1 MDTQHHHTEQPCT
14 LTIQGGV
21 ACLMF
26 RRPQVLNAFNQAQ
39 RRAMTEALRAAE
51 RDDTVRVVV
60 ITGEGKA
67 FCAGQDQ
74 NESAAMDAA
83 ASARRVEEFI
93 ELYRVIR
100 AMRKPIIAR
109 LNGVAAG
116 SGLQI
121 ALLADLRIAAESAR
135 IGMTE
140 LNVGSTPITGS
151 ALLWKI
157 AGEAATK
164 RLVLLSEIVSAR
176 EALALDVVHE
186 VVADDMLDTRI
197 AEITERI
204 KTWSPVTV
212 GLTKEWWERI
222 DEDFFERTAAAAL
235 DAHARNF
242 ASGAYSEGAQRF
254 KLQKKGNR
262 EAAR

>member
-1 MDTQHHHTEQPCT
+1 MDSSHHQTDEACT
-14 LTIQGGV
+14 LTIREGV
-21 ACLMF
+21 ACLTF

-39 RRAMTEALRAAE
+39 RVAMAAALRTVA
-51 RDDTVRVVV
+51 RDDAVRALV
-60 ITGEGKA
+60 ITGEGRA

-83 ASARRVEEFI
+83 ASGRRVEEFI
-93 ELYRVIR
+93 DIYRAIR
-100 AMRKPIIAR
+100 ALRKPVIAR

-116 SGLQI
+116 AGLQI

-151 ALLWKI
+151 SLLWKI
-157 AGEAATK
+157 AGEAAAK
-164 RLVLLSEIVSAR
+164 RLVLLSEIIPAR
-176 EALALDVVHE
+176 EALALNIVHE
-186 VVADDMLDTRI
+186 VVADATLDARI
-197 AEITERI
+197 AEIVERI
-204 KTWSPVTV
+204 KTWSPTTV

-222 DEDFFERTAAAAL
+222 DEDFFERTAQAAL

-242 ASGAYSEGAQRF
+242 ASGAYSEGARRF
-254 KLQKKGNR
+254 KSQKKNSR
-262 EAAR
+262 